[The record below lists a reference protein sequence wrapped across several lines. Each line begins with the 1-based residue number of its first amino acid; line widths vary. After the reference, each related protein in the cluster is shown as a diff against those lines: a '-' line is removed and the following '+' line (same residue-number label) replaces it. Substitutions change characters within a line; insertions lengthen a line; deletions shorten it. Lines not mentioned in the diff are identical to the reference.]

1 MPYSDN
7 LYSMVDDDSDLD
19 PEPIDHVL
27 NYEPRQNLPYGG
39 GGEGEEL
46 YDDVDVDVESD
57 DVFSPTD
64 GYFRAPHETGT
75 SSSASL
81 LYPPPLP
88 LTLSA
93 DPGASNSQSQPQQAP
108 HVPNIWVQD
117 PSLGPGTT
125 AESKAREADQE
136 RQTCT
141 TSSQPASSTA
151 SSPAPVASYPGQ
163 DAYSYR
169 YQPSS
174 SSAYNSSSSGAP
186 HTSYT
191 RRPQP
196 PYYNNLNSH
205 FFSTPSE
212 APPAY
217 TPSPTSPT
225 SSNTSRNY
233 RTFSDLYHNTSTTMA
248 GGEET
253 RGVFARDPESMGGP
267 MTPLLSSSSR
277 RERLGRWLKRHWKLS
292 LAGLLLLLVTIAVLS
307 GVLTGLSKDVS
318 RVLSYIYPSP
328 PRTSQ
333 PRSMLTK
340 HQRGN
345 RLDGN
350 LPIKEPVNKPPM
362 NPPDNHDGFQWR
374 SGWGCKSDKIARPV
388 DQFEVSFA
396 ADKALKIVQDVASK
410 NADLQAPHYRHVQ
423 VQGQVIFRRSSESGN
438 PSSAIV
444 LQVSAS
450 DDRIK
455 VDTEWE
461 SNKQSLLVTVPNN
474 IPWDE
479 TPEGP
484 CVNILATV
492 WVPKDGLL
500 DNLEVITT
508 QLGISLYD
516 NLSLSVSKDTRLS
529 STSGS
534 IVSAATGFD
543 SPDDQ
548 IYDMGAPDKYQFRSR
563 IIEAKTTSAPIKG
576 SWPLLD
582 YLGLISTSGNIK
594 ACIEPKEVDK
604 EKPAPAMLYIKSFSG
619 DVEFREPIHAAQD
632 AFTVAQAWKE
642 AGREQELNLHPETVL
657 PPRDYR
663 VEVHTTSGNIRG
675 SVAFSSGAG
684 FKSTGG
690 NMHLDLL
697 PVLDVAAAGGQK
709 MSSLTTASTSGSNEL
724 YMLEPLWV
732 GQDGSGMGMR
742 YVPFPS
748 AGPGVPASPGP
759 VEGQEPTED
768 GNDLKKDEPN
778 MIIAS
783 SAAAALRSITSQH
796 SLTSGDM
803 NLHYP
808 AAWEGEL
815 SLTTHSGKLTAVGQ
829 GVELIKTPGSGYPK
843 YILARKGSPGAGS
856 RFVAKTTSGDIFVK
870 VGN

>member
-19 PEPIDHVL
+19 PEPVDHVL

-39 GGEGEEL
+39 EGEGEEL
-46 YDDVDVDVESD
+46 YDDVDVDVDVESD

-75 SSSASL
+75 SSNASL

-88 LTLSA
+88 LNPTA
-93 DPGASNSQSQPQQAP
+93 GPGASNTQSLPQQAP

-136 RQTCT
+136 RQTSA
-141 TSSQPASSTA
+141 TSSQPAFSTA
-151 SSPAPVASYPGQ
+151 SSPTPVASYPGQ

-196 PYYNNLNSH
+196 LYYNNLNSH
-205 FFSTPSE
+205 FFITPSE

-233 RTFSDLYHNTSTTMA
+233 RTFSDLYHSTSTTMA
-248 GGEET
+248 GGEDT
-253 RGVFARDPESMGGP
+253 RGVLARDPESMGGP
-267 MTPLLSSSSR
+267 MTPLPSSSSR
-277 RERLGRWLKRHWKLS
+277 RERSGRWLKRHWKLS
-292 LAGLLLLLVTIAVLS
+292 LVGLLLLLVTIAVLS
-307 GVLTGLSKDVS
+307 GVLTGLSN
-318 RVLSYIYPSP
+318 
-328 PRTSQ
+328 
-333 PRSMLTK
+333 
-340 HQRGN
+340 HRGN
-345 RLDGN
+345 RLDHKY
-350 LPIKEPVNKPPM
+350 PIKEPVDPNKPPM
-362 NPPDNHDGFQWR
+362 NPPDHHDGFQWR

-396 ADKALKIVQDVASK
+396 PDKALKIVQDVASK
-410 NADLQAPHYRHVQ
+410 NTDLRAPDYRHVQ
-423 VQGQVIFRRSSESGN
+423 VQGEVIFRQSGESGK
-438 PSSAIV
+438 PSSAVV
-444 LQVSAS
+444 LEVSVS
-450 DDRIK
+450 DDRIT

-461 SNKQSLLVTVPNN
+461 SSKQTLLVTVPNN

-484 CVNILATV
+484 CVSILATV

-500 DNLEVITT
+500 DHLEVIAT

-516 NLSLSVSKDTRLS
+516 NLSLSVSRDTRLS

-534 IVSAATGFD
+534 IISASTGFD
-543 SPDDQ
+543 SRDDQ
-548 IYDMGAPDKYQFRSR
+548 IYDMGAPDSYQFRSR

-582 YLGLISTSGNIK
+582 YLGLISTSGNII

-604 EKPAPAMLYIKSFSG
+604 QKPAPAMLYIKSLSG

-642 AGREQELNLHPETVL
+642 AGREQELDLHPETVL

-684 FKSTGG
+684 FKSTSG

-697 PVLDVAAAGGQK
+697 PVLDIAAAAAAAAGEQK
-709 MSSLTTASTSGSNEL
+709 MSSLTTTSTSGSNEL

-748 AGPGVPASPGP
+748 TGPGVPVSPGP
-759 VEGQEPTED
+759 VEGQQPTED
-768 GNDLKKDEPN
+768 GKDLKKDEPN

-783 SAAAALRSITSQH
+783 SAAALRSITSQH

-829 GVELIKTPGSGYPK
+829 DVELIKPPGRGYPK